1 MSRPNPWAMGWAMF
15 AATMMV
21 LMGVWW
27 VIAGLVAVLDDAF
40 YVTTQEWIF
49 EFDTTVWGW
58 THMILGIVVSLA
70 GFGILRGAVWAR
82 TVGVIIGVVS
92 ALIAFAWLPHYP
104 IWAILFIAVSVAII
118 WSLTAHGE
126 DLAPS
131 A

>member
-21 LMGVWW
+21 LMGIWW
-27 VIAGLVAVLDDAF
+27 VIVGLVAVLDDAF
-40 YVTTQEWIF
+40 YVITQEWVF

-70 GFGILRGAVWAR
+70 GFGIFRGVVWAR
-82 TVGVIIGVVS
+82 TVGVIIAVAS
-92 ALIAFAWLPHYP
+92 ALIAFAWLPYYP

-118 WSLTAHGE
+118 WSLTAHGD
-126 DLAPS
+126 DLA
-131 A
+131 AGA